1 MFPVLKQIRRVG
13 LAVVAL
19 GAIGVTGTAYAQV
32 GTPSGDTISN
42 TATVSYSVNSVS
54 QTPVTATTQ
63 FVVDTVINL
72 NVTGGFTYN
81 VTPGALAQVA
91 TYTVTNTSNL
101 ASNFT
106 LGVTDEAAPANDF
119 NMSNLVLHVDN
130 GDGVYNA
137 ADDTATAITGL
148 GSGVSR
154 VVFVTGDVP
163 VAALNNQDA
172 PVRLTATA
180 IDPGTGVAWAPD
192 AGADNPA
199 TVQIVV
205 ANAARNADDTFHVQ
219 TATLGVT
226 KSSSVITD
234 NLVPPSP
241 NPKAIPGATVEY
253 VITITNSGSQAAT
266 LQSISDPVPAATTFL
281 AGNYPGSM
289 DVSISVNGG
298 GATYC
303 VAEAGGTD
311 TNADG
316 CVRTGATL
324 TVGAPA
330 ITTVAAGSNVAVR
343 FRVTIN

>member
-42 TATVSYSVNSVS
+42 TATVNYSVNSVS

-101 ASNFT
+101 
-106 LGVTDEAAPANDF
+106 V
-119 NMSNLVLHVDN
+119 VHVDN

-163 VAALNNQDA
+163 VAALNN
-172 PVRLTATA
+172 
-180 IDPGTGVAWAPD
+180 
-192 AGADNPA
+192 
-199 TVQIVV
+199 
-205 ANAARNADDTFHVQ
+205 
-219 TATLGVT
+219 
-226 KSSSVITD
+226 
-234 NLVPPSP
+234 
-241 NPKAIPGATVEY
+241 
-253 VITITNSGSQAAT
+253 
-266 LQSISDPVPAATTFL
+266 
-281 AGNYPGSM
+281 
-289 DVSISVNGG
+289 
-298 GATYC
+298 
-303 VAEAGGTD
+303 
-311 TNADG
+311 
-316 CVRTGATL
+316 
-324 TVGAPA
+324 
-330 ITTVAAGSNVAVR
+330 
-343 FRVTIN
+343 